1 MSENKRYLLEC
12 EIVGREI
19 VNPARKNLVCSVY
32 VSPMNRIRK
41 SDLIGGS
48 QVFGVAVAEDPA
60 KRFCISS
67 GTPSSMAFS
76 LNEQEQAK
84 LDVPDSSMATA
95 ILSCNGMR
103 AVLELASK
111 SKDGTFPANLTPN
124 DLKVVGF
131 KAQF

>member
-1 MSENKRYLLEC
+1 MNENKRYLLEC

-19 VNPARKNLVCSVY
+19 VNPSGKKLECSVY

-48 QVFGVAVAEDPA
+48 KVLGVAVEEDPA
-60 KRFCISS
+60 NRFHISS
-67 GTPSSMAFS
+67 ETPSLLAVS

-84 LDVPDSSMATA
+84 LDVPDSSIATS
-95 ILSCNGMR
+95 ILSCTGMR
-103 AVLELASK
+103 VVLEINES
-111 SKDGTFPANLTPN
+111 
-124 DLKVVGF
+124 LKTVVGF